1 MESFK
6 SNNRIIAKNTMFLYI
21 RMMFTMLVAL
31 FTSRIIFQKL
41 GIDDFGIYQTVGGI
55 VGFLSFLN
63 GALSTGSSRFLTFE
77 LGSGDSEKLKKTFS
91 SVLTVHIILAIVI
104 AVFAEAIGLWFIY
117 HKLVIPVQRLDAA
130 VFAFHLSVLA
140 SLLSIT
146 QIPYNASII
155 AHEKMGVYAYVS
167 IYEVITKLAI
177 CFLIGLGGWDK
188 LKFYAILIFLVQTS
202 ILIFYRFYCSSH
214 FKETKYEPI
223 FDKTI
228 LKPILSFS
236 GWSLFAN
243 SAIALSNEGILLL
256 LNMFFSPAI
265 VASRAISIQV
275 NMAANQF
282 VQNFRTAANPQIV
295 KKYAAHEFEESK
307 HLLLESTKL
316 SYYLMFAIS
325 LPVCLL
331 AKPLLRM
338 WLGQIPPYADIF
350 LQLIIIQS
358 LFSVFDTSFYTAL
371 YAKGRLKE
379 NALISPLL
387 VFIAFPIVY
396 FLLKMGYSP
405 VVLSWAYLFVYV
417 LLGLLI
423 KPILI
428 IKVVNYTWSD
438 IYSVFSPCLLVTV
451 IASVLAI
458 ILHKI
463 MNDESFLQ
471 FIFQAITIVIIVCI
485 TTFVFGLNKSMK
497 HKIKSFLFI
506 KLRLLAK

>member
-1 MESFK
+1 MESLK

-21 RMMFTMLVAL
+21 RMMFTMIVAL
-31 FTSRIIFQKL
+31 FTSRIILQKL
-41 GIDDFGIYQTVGGI
+41 GIDDYGIYQTVGGI

-91 SVLTVHIILAIVI
+91 SVLTVHIVLAFII
-104 AVFAEAIGLWFIY
+104 AIFAEAIGLWFIY
-117 HKLVIPVQRLDAA
+117 YKLVIPVERLDAA
-130 VFAFHLSVLA
+130 IFAFHLSVLA
-140 SLLSIT
+140 SLLTIT

-155 AHEKMGVYAYVS
+155 SHEKMGIYAYVS

-177 CFLIGLGGWDK
+177 CYLISLGGWDK
-188 LKFYAILIFLVQTS
+188 LKFYAILIFLVQSS
-202 ILIFYRFYCSSH
+202 ILVFYRFYCSSH
-214 FKETKYEPI
+214 FKETKFEPI

-228 LKPILSFS
+228 LKPIMSFS
-236 GWSLFAN
+236 GWNLFAT
-243 SAIALSNEGILLL
+243 SAIALSNEGIIIL

-275 NMAANQF
+275 NMAVNQF
-282 VQNFRTAANPQIV
+282 VQNFRTAANPKIV

-307 HLLLESTKL
+307 HLLLESTKF

-331 AKPLLRM
+331 AKPLLRI

-387 VFIAFPIVY
+387 IFITFPIVY
-396 FLLKMGYSP
+396 FFLKMGYSP
-405 VVLSWAYLFVYV
+405 VVLSWAYLVVYA
-417 LLGLLI
+417 LLGLFI
-423 KPILI
+423 KPFLI
-428 IKVVNYTWSD
+428 IKVVNYTWHD
-438 IYSVFSPCLLVTV
+438 IYLVFCPCLLVTV
-451 IASVLAI
+451 IASVPAI

-463 MNDESFLQ
+463 MNDDSFIQ
-471 FIFQAITIVIIVCI
+471 FVFQAITIVIIVCV
-485 TTFVFGLNKSMK
+485 TTFIFGLSKSMK
-497 HKIKSFLFI
+497 YKIKSVLFI
-506 KLRLLAK
+506 KLRLLTK